1 MACVGIDVGFA
12 NAVVAIARRGGIDV
26 LDNEVSKKLTASMVG
41 FSGKERKMGEGA
53 LSGITSNMKNTITGI
68 KAIIGKKFHSEE
80 IQNELP
86 RVAYTMTDV
95 AGSVGIPVQYNEEEV
110 VISTERAMSMLLS
123 CMRQIAQREQA
134 AGVEVKDVV
143 LSVPAYFTDA
153 ERRAMLDAA
162 SIIGLNVLRL
172 MTDVTAAAL
181 AYGIFKTDMPADK
194 TTNVAFVDMGA
205 LDTTCSVV
213 GFVKGKL
220 TVLSTASDRHLGGRD
235 FDTVLA
241 DYFAAEWKEKHK
253 IDAKTNKKAMFRL
266 MTAAEKTKKVL
277 SSNPKA
283 PIAIECF
290 MNDIDVKG
298 MMERADFLE
307 MCAPLMVK
315 LEKVLEEAF
324 ASSGLAKAD
333 IESVEIIGGSVRIP
347 CVQETISKFFG
358 KECKKTQ
365 NFDECIAKGCAL
377 QCAMLS
383 PAFRVREFA
392 VNDVAMYPIA
402 LSWSPTSGGMEVDA
416 EADAETQPKAGA
428 TSTVVFSRFNPVPN
442 TKMLTF
448 YRKDTFSLR
457 AEYDSSVVLPGGF
470 PFLLN
475 EFTVADIPI
484 RTSADGKP
492 ESARIKVK
500 LRLDI
505 HGCLQCESA
514 QAIEE
519 QEVVEEVAA
528 ASTPEATATP
538 EAAAPEAAAEAAE
551 GVAAEAPAAADGDTP
566 MPDAEAKPVAE
577 GAEAASAEA
586 ATEPEKKKKKTKKI
600 SLTISEKPVGM
611 SARDKMEAQEAEGK
625 MAIQD
630 RIMRETADAMNN
642 LESRIY
648 AMRDDLSMRY
658 SKYVAEAEKERLQA
672 MLTQVEDWLYEDG
685 ADADKATY
693 EAKLK
698 EVMTACGPVLTR
710 EREATSREG
719 EISSL
724 QSAIDMYAAFAVS
737 AEEQYA
743 HIEASDKAKVGA
755 EAESARAYLTEMTGK
770 LQGLAPTADPPF
782 LVSELTAKLNSLKDV
797 CDPIMKKPKPPPPPP
812 PAAPAAAAE
821 ADAESAAPATATAE
835 AESAQN
841 PPQPDNMDIDID

>member
-41 FSGKERKMGEGA
+41 FSGKERKLGEGA

-80 IQNELP
+80 IQDELP
-86 RVAYTMTDV
+86 KIAYTINDV
-95 AGSVGIPVQYNEEEV
+95 GGSVGIPVQYNEEEV
-110 VISTERAMSMLLS
+110 VISTERAMSMLLT

-134 AGVEVKDVV
+134 PGVEVKDVV

-194 TTNVAFVDMGA
+194 TTNVVFVDMGA

-213 GFVKGKL
+213 AFVKGKL
-220 TVLSTASDRHLGGRD
+220 TVLSTACDRHLGGRD
-235 FDTVLA
+235 FDTVLT
-241 DYFAAEWKEKHK
+241 DHFAAEWKEKHK

-277 SSNPKA
+277 SANPKA

-298 MMERADFLE
+298 MMERTDFLE

-315 LEKVLEEAF
+315 LEKVVEEAF
-324 ASSGLAKAD
+324 ASTGLAKSD
-333 IESVEIIGGSVRIP
+333 IDSVEIIGGSVRIP

-358 KECKKTQ
+358 QECKKTQ

-383 PAFRVREFA
+383 PAFRVREFS

-457 AEYDSSVVLPGGF
+457 AEYDSSVVLPGGY

-484 RTSADGKP
+484 RAAADGKP
-492 ESARIKVK
+492 EAARIKVK

-519 QEVVEEVAA
+519 QEVVEEV
-528 ASTPEATATP
+528 TPTTKP
-538 EAAAPEAAAEAAE
+538 EAAD
-551 GVAAEAPAAADGDTP
+551 GVAAEAPVAADVDTP
-566 MPDAEAKPVAE
+566 MPDAEAKPAAEATPVAE
-577 GAEAASAEA
+577 GTEAAAAEAAA
-586 ATEPEKKKKKTKKI
+586 EPEKKKKKTKKI

-611 SARDKMEAQEAEGK
+611 TAREKMEAQEAEGK

-630 RIMRETADAMNN
+630 RIIRATADAMNN

-658 SKYVAEAEKERLQA
+658 SKYVADTEKDALQA
-672 MLTQVEDWLYEDG
+672 MLTQVEDWLYDDG

-698 EVMTACGPVLTR
+698 EVMDACGPVLTR
-710 EREATSREG
+710 EREATSRG
-719 EISSL
+719 EVISSL
-724 QSAIDMYAAFAVS
+724 QSAIDMYAALAVS

-755 EAESARAYLTEMTGK
+755 EAESARTYLAEMTGK
-770 LQGLAPTADPPF
+770 LDGLVPTADPPF
-782 LVSELTAKLNSLKDV
+782 LASELTAKLNSLKDV
-797 CDPIMKKPKPPPPPP
+797 CEPIMKKPKPPPPPP
-812 PAAPAAAAE
+812 PVAPAAAEAPAE
-821 ADAESAAPATATAE
+821 DAAPAPATSE
-835 AESAQN
+835 AESPQN
-841 PPQPDNMDIDID
+841 PPPAENMDIDID

>member
-1 MACVGIDVGFA
+1 MACVGIDIGFA

-41 FSGKERKMGEGA
+41 FSGKERKLGEGA

-68 KAIIGKKFHSEE
+68 KAILGKKFHSEE

-86 RVAYTMTDV
+86 RVAYKLVDV
-95 AGSVGIPVQYNEEEV
+95 AGSVGIPVQYNEEEII
-110 VISTERAMSMLLS
+110 ISSERAMSMLLS

-143 LSVPAYFTDA
+143 LSVPAYFTDT

-181 AYGIFKTDMPADK
+181 AYGIFKTDMPTDK
-194 TTNVAFVDMGA
+194 TTNVVFVDMGA

-213 GFVKGKL
+213 AFVKGKL

-235 FDTVLA
+235 FDTIIA
-241 DYFAAEWKEKHK
+241 DHFAAEWKEKHK

-277 SSNPKA
+277 SANPKA

-290 MNDIDVKG
+290 MEDIDVKG
-298 MMERADFLE
+298 MLERADFLE
-307 MCAPLMVK
+307 MCAPLVVK
-315 LEKVLEEAF
+315 LEKVLQEAF
-324 ASSGLAKAD
+324 SSSGLAKSD
-333 IESVEIIGGSVRIP
+333 IDSVEIIGGSVRIP
-347 CVQETISKFFG
+347 VVQETINKFFG
-358 KECKKTQ
+358 MECKKTQ

-442 TKMLTF
+442 TKLLTF
-448 YRKDTFSLR
+448 YRKETFSLR

-484 RTSADGKP
+484 RAAADGKP
-492 ESARIKVK
+492 EAARIKVK

-505 HGCLQCESA
+505 NGCLQCESA

-519 QEVVEEVAA
+519 LEVVEE
-528 ASTPEATATP
+528 TP
-538 EAAAPEAAAEAAE
+538 AAPTPPSE
-551 GVAAEAPAAADGDTP
+551 GVAAEAPAAADADAP
-566 MPDAEAKPVAE
+566 MADAEAKPAAE
-577 GAEAASAEA
+577 GAEAAGAEA
-586 ATEPEKKKKKTKKI
+586 APAAATEAAAEPEKKKKKTKKI

-611 SARDKMEAQEAEGK
+611 SAREKMEAQEAEGK

-642 LESRIY
+642 LESRVY

-658 SKYVAEAEKERLQA
+658 SKYVADAEKDTLQA

-698 EVMTACGPVLTR
+698 EVMDACSPVLTR
-710 EREATSREG
+710 EREATSRG
-719 EISSL
+719 EVISSL
-724 QSAIDMYAAFAVS
+724 QSAIDMYAALAVS
-737 AEEQYA
+737 EEEQYA

-755 EAESARAYLTEMTGK
+755 EAESARTYLAEMTGK
-770 LQGLAPTADPPF
+770 LDGLVPTADPPF
-782 LVSELTAKLNSLKDV
+782 LASELTAKLNSLKDV
-797 CDPIMKKPKPPPPPP
+797 CEPIMKKPKPPPPPP
-812 PAAPAAAAE
+812 PAAPAAAEE
-821 ADAESAAPATATAE
+821 AAAESAAPAEAASE
-835 AESAQN
+835 AESAQS
-841 PPQPDNMDIDID
+841 PPPPDNMDIDID